1 MFLLT
6 NIFEIIN
13 MISYFMTLL
22 EYLFHD
28 DLDNIYVVFRSN
40 EYVCLVVYD
49 SSNHEP
55 QIVRG

>member
-40 EYVCLVVYD
+40 EYGCLVVYD

>member
-40 EYVCLVVYD
+40 EYVFLVVYD